1 MQRMTGLDA
10 GFLHMET
17 RTLHMHTLKI
27 AIVDP
32 STVPGGYTF
41 AKVKDVLAARLHLL
55 PPFRRRAVKVPLNL
69 HHPVWIEDPD
79 FDLGRHLRRIGCPA
93 PGGMEELAEVISDIA
108 SRPLD
113 RDRPLWEIWVVENLE
128 DDNIAF
134 VAKIHHALADG
145 VAAAAMLMNV
155 LETDPGALD
164 APPPAAPWSPEP
176 LPSRRRLLAD
186 AALDALRSFLNVFGL
201 LARTVAGL
209 RRMRRRR
216 REFDAAPPLPFAGPK
231 TRFNAGLTPN
241 RKYVT
246 TSLSLADVKA
256 VKEGFDVSVNDVVLA
271 VCGGGLRRYLERHGE
286 LPERSLMAGVPV
298 ALTAAAQEARL
309 EGNRVSN
316 LFTTLRTDLADPVE
330 RLRSIHDVTAE
341 AKELHQALGAETL
354 AEWSDVT
361 PPGPFSLFM
370 RLYSS
375 TNLASRHRP
384 PINCIVSN
392 VPGPSEPLFVAGA
405 RLLAIYSM
413 GPILE
418 GIGLN
423 VTVWSYL
430 DAMNFGLVAC
440 PEHVPDLWDL
450 CGDLRDEL
458 AELLKV
464 TNRGSDGGR

>member
-41 AKVKDVLAARLHLL
+41 AKVKDVLGARLHLL
-55 PPFRRRAVKVPLNL
+55 PPFRRRVVPVPLNL

-79 FDLGRHLRRIGCPA
+79 FHLDGHLRRIGCPA
-93 PGGMEELAEVISDIA
+93 PGGMDELAEVISDIA
-108 SRPLD
+108 GRPLD
-113 RDRPLWEIWVVENLE
+113 RARPLWELWVVENLE
-128 DDNIAF
+128 GGNVAF

-155 LETDPGALD
+155 LETDPD
-164 APPPAAPWSPEP
+164 AGPPPAVEWRGEP
-176 LPSRRRLLAD
+176 VPSRVVLV
-186 AALDALRSFLNVFGL
+186 LDALRDWVRGILDLPSL
-201 LARTVAGL
+201 LARTAAGL
-209 RRMRRRR
+209 RRMRRAR
-216 REFDAAPPLPFAGPK
+216 RESDVATPLPFGGPK
-231 TRFNAGLTPN
+231 VRFNTSLTPN
-241 RKYVT
+241 RRYVM
-246 TSLSLADVKA
+246 TSLSLDDVKR
-256 VKEGFDVSVNDVVLA
+256 VKDGFGVTINDVVLA
-271 VCGGGLRRYLERHGE
+271 ACGGGLRRYLERHDL
-286 LPERSLMAGVPV
+286 LPDRSLIAGVPV
-298 ALTAAAQEARL
+298 ALAEHGERL

-330 RLRSIHDVTAE
+330 RLVSIHDVTAQ
-341 AKELHQALGAETL
+341 AKVVHQALGAETL
-354 AEWSDVT
+354 ADWSDMT
-361 PPGPFSLFM
+361 PAGPFALFM
-370 RLYSS
+370 RFYSRAA
-375 TNLASRHRP
+375 LAGHHRP
-384 PINCIVSN
+384 PINCVVSN
-392 VPGPSEPLFVAGA
+392 VPGPREPLYVAGA

-430 DAMNFGLVAC
+430 DAVNFGIVAC

-450 CGDLRDEL
+450 CADIRDEL
-458 AELLKV
+458 DALTKAAA
-464 TNRGSDGGR
+464 GRA